1 MGLQDKDVK
10 DMELRDGAQN
20 REAEVRGTELLGIM
34 KKRRS
39 VRNYAEREVTK
50 EQLEQIVEAG
60 LLSASGRSY
69 RPWELIVVRDKEM
82 LMKLSECREGAAKML
97 AGAGAAIVV
106 LGNTEKSDTWI
117 EDCSIVMSNMHLMAD
132 AMGLGSC
139 WIQGRMRKCPD
150 GRLTD
155 EYVRELLGFQEELKL
170 EAILSVGAI
179 DEHPEGRVLGDEVYG
194 KVHWEKF

>member
-1 MGLQDKDVK
+1 
-10 DMELRDGAQN
+10 MELLD
-20 REAEVRGTELLGIM
+20 IM

-39 VRNYAEREVTK
+39 VRKYAEREVTK
-50 EQLEQIVEAG
+50 EELEQIVEAG

-106 LGNTEKSDTWI
+106 LGNPEKSDTWI

-132 AMGLGSC
+132 AMRLGSC

-150 GRLTD
+150 GRLAD
-155 EYVRELLGFQEELKL
+155 EYVRELLGIPEELKL

-179 DEHPEGRVLGDEVYG
+179 DEHPEGRVLGDDVYG